1 MRTALLAAALLLT
14 AGQTPR
20 PAYEVT
26 SVKPNTSGTF
36 LVMIRNPPG
45 RFSATNITF
54 RMLLRSAYNLPD
66 FRMIGGPSWMETD
79 RFDVEATAGQT
90 SGPGSAAESRLMQQ
104 ALLAD
109 RFKLRAHM
117 ETRDQPI
124 YLLTIVRRDGK
135 LGDRIKLAGNECLP
149 ITPPAGFPPPPPPPP
164 GGAPRDG
171 PGCPSLFG
179 TGNGAISGRKLSID
193 RLASTLSPSVNRV
206 IVDRTNLSGLYDLDL
221 RWVPDLVPNAAG
233 PGVPPPPVGDPNA
246 PPLFTALQ
254 EQLGLKLD
262 SSRGPVDVLVI
273 DGVEKPSA
281 D

>member
-1 MRTALLAAALLLT
+1 MRTALLAVALLLT

-20 PAYEVT
+20 PAYDVT

-36 LVMIRNPPG
+36 LVMLRNPPG

-90 SGPGSAAESRLMQQ
+90 SGPGNAAESRLMQQ

-109 RFKLRAHM
+109 RFNLRAHM

-135 LGDRIKLAGNECLP
+135 LGDRIKL
-149 ITPPAGFPPPPPPPP
+149 
-164 GGAPRDG
+164 
-171 PGCPSLFG
+171 
-179 TGNGAISGRKLSID
+179 
-193 RLASTLSPSVNRV
+193 
-206 IVDRTNLSGLYDLDL
+206 
-221 RWVPDLVPNAAG
+221 
-233 PGVPPPPVGDPNA
+233 
-246 PPLFTALQ
+246 
-254 EQLGLKLD
+254 
-262 SSRGPVDVLVI
+262 
-273 DGVEKPSA
+273 
-281 D
+281 